1 MDAMVVVMNI
11 PSHSVGRV
19 AVKLQRNPSESCG
32 GGRRQGGLSPF
43 IISTVQRLGG
53 RGGLKVS
60 FKDIPHHV
68 QNHNIDPRK
77 LHIGSIDNWAT
88 L

>member
-1 MDAMVVVMNI
+1 MVAMVVVVKI
-11 PSHSVGRV
+11 RSHSVGRV

-53 RGGLKVS
+53 RERGGGLKVS

-68 QNHNIDPRK
+68 QNHNIDPHK
-77 LHIGSIDNWAT
+77 L
-88 L
+88 LFL